1 MASISLNAIFPSS
14 TIFSSSAR
22 HVGNAV
28 RQEISTTASSED
40 AAIVQIS
47 RHLSSE
53 SVATD
58 AVAPADNSELA
69 SALAEVLSAAGE
81 IVQQLEK
88 VLLAAEQAT
97 PPSTPLSSEPKA
109 PIGDTTINLAG
120 FMKALHL
127 QVAQE
132 TPGALFADIVKS
144 ASHAWNSTGVSLM
157 DMLSSLKVETPQP
170 AFLGKIAD
178 VDALSFSIK
187 VPETPPADSRLSEA
201 PLSLSFSLAKI
212 TAYESSGHEGAS
224 NALDFKVAA

>member
-1 MASISLNAIFPSS
+1 MASISLNPIFPSS

-28 RQEISTTASSED
+28 RQEISTTSSSED

-58 AVAPADNSELA
+58 TAAPADNSELA

-81 IVQQLEK
+81 VVQQLEK

-97 PPSTPLSSEPKA
+97 TPSTPLSSEPKA
-109 PIGDTTINLAG
+109 PSGDATINLAG
-120 FMKALHL
+120 FKNALHL
-127 QVAQE
+127 QAAQE
-132 TPGALFADIVKS
+132 TPGAFFADIVKS
-144 ASHAWNSTGVSLM
+144 ASHARNSTGVSLV

-170 AFLGKIAD
+170 AFLEKIAD
-178 VDALSFSIK
+178 VDALSFSTK
-187 VPETPPADSRLSEA
+187 VPETPLADSRLSEA
-201 PLSLSFSLAKI
+201 AVFFSTSLAKI
-212 TAYESSGHEGAS
+212 AAYESSGHEGSS
-224 NALDFKVAA
+224 NAFDFKVAA